1 MFVIKWVRLSSDA
14 TESQFSLNFPE
25 FEANCRCS
33 EGDSLCRPPGWAVM
47 TLYMKHK
54 YYPRHSSSCLCSP
67 WPRIFPSSPRLHNKL
82 NPPDCDCWL
91 SVDLCDIFRCLLSLN
106 SFHPNMWDVNSDK
119 CQPFQQIFWIVS
131 PGNSLDNLWGAA
143 GIETTWDICDMR
155 HFRVHWVGG
164 HRNGGPFVW
173 MQFAF

>member
-1 MFVIKWVRLSSDA
+1 
-14 TESQFSLNFPE
+14 
-25 FEANCRCS
+25 
-33 EGDSLCRPPGWAVM
+33 M

-54 YYPRHSSSCLCSP
+54 YYPRHSSCLCSP

-106 SFHPNMWDVNSDK
+106 SLHPDMWDVNSDK

-143 GIETTWDICDMR
+143 GIETTCDMR
-155 HFRVHWVGG
+155 HLRVHSYQWVDRGMADPLFKCSLLFNDCTYCFYWIQLTENNDNLLKFQS
-164 HRNGGPFVW
+164 HFDFW
-173 MQFAF
+173 HFAYKK